1 MLGNLLLL
9 LLSWVVLRL
18 TGNDFKV
25 LGLFPAR
32 IRTFQFFVGF
42 FVIAILAAVYF
53 LGIIQILEAEVS
65 INQSYSFWDFLGGS
79 WRTLQS
85 VLYDELLFRGAL
97 LFLLIKYLGHLK
109 GIFLSATIFGIYH
122 WFTYNVF
129 GDLTQ
134 MIFTLIITGVGGVI
148 FAYAYYKTTSLYL
161 PVGLHLGWNFV
172 SIVIFSQGIF
182 MKDQLLISSTEG
194 EMGLFGSIVSLLYQ
208 IILFPAISLLC
219 IRFLVRKDRDNKSN
233 TNIGGTNFTQQQ
245 EIRVEENLPN

>member
-1 MLGNLLLL
+1 
-9 LLSWVVLRL
+9 
-18 TGNDFKV
+18 
-25 LGLFPAR
+25 
-32 IRTFQFFVGF
+32 
-42 FVIAILAAVYF
+42 
-53 LGIIQILEAEVS
+53 
-65 INQSYSFWDFLGGS
+65 
-79 WRTLQS
+79 
-85 VLYDELLFRGAL
+85 
-97 LFLLIKYLGHLK
+97 
-109 GIFLSATIFGIYH
+109 
-122 WFTYNVF
+122 
-129 GDLTQ
+129 
-134 MIFTLIITGVGGVI
+134 MIFTFIITGVGGVI
-148 FAYAYYKTTSLYL
+148 FAYAYYRTSSLYL